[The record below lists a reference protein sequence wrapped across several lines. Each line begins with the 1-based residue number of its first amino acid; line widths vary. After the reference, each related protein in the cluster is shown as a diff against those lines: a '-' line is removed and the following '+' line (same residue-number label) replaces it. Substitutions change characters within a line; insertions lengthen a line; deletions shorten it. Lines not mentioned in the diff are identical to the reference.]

1 GKWTTGNYEKKR
13 QPEFVYYYPRY
24 FEIRAYTDHE
34 EIWNVNE
41 TPPVKQKPLEIT
53 KNKPEVKKRRN
64 LNEQLNGQ
72 NRQNDTGMNPTRST
86 ENNPFLSR

>member
-1 GKWTTGNYEKKR
+1 M
-13 QPEFVYYYPRY
+13 
-24 FEIRAYTDHE
+24 
-34 EIWNVNE
+34 NE

-64 LNEQLNGQ
+64 LNEQLTRQ